1 MKKIYQQPTT
11 EPIQLLGQN
20 AIMVGSTGFI
30 LGPGNTTGGVPGGN
44 D

>member
-1 MKKIYQQPTT
+1 MKKIYIKPTT

-20 AIMVGSTGFI
+20 AIMAGSPFVNIGGGMI
-30 LGPGNTTGGVPGGN
+30 EPGGV